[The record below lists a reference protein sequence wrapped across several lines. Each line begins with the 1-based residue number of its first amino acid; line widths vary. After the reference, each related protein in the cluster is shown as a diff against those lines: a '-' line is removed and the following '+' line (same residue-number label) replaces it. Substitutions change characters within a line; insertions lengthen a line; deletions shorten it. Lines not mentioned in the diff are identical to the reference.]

1 MLQKYFI
8 AIVPPEPL
16 QSKMQ
21 SVKQAMFE
29 TYGTKGALRSPAH
42 ITLHMPFSWEERKED
57 KLIQSLRDFRFPASF
72 TLQLNGYGCFE
83 PRVVFIQVEEN
94 ELLTT
99 LQKQLV
105 SYAKSNLQLFN
116 QADDMRGFHPHV
128 TVAFR
133 DLKKPV
139 FYRIWDDYQRQS
151 FQADFNCGTFCLL
164 KHNEQQ
170 WNVYE
175 EFTFC
180 Q

>member
-16 QSKMQ
+16 QSKIQ
-21 SVKQAMFE
+21 SLKQVIYE

-42 ITLHMPFSWEERKED
+42 ITLHMPFSWEEHKED
-57 KLIQSLRDFRFPASF
+57 KLIQYLQDFRFPASF
-72 TLQLNGYGCFE
+72 TLQLDGYNCFE
-83 PRVVFIQVEEN
+83 PRVVFIQVEQN
-94 ELLTT
+94 VFLTK

-139 FYRIWDDYQRQS
+139 FYRIWEDYQHQS
-151 FQADFNCGTFCLL
+151 FNADFECLSFCLL
-164 KHNEQQ
+164 KHEEQK
-170 WNVYE
+170 WHVFK
-175 EFTFC
+175 EFTFN